1 MIKHT
6 TLGDNLVG
14 KALNSRNSTNI
25 PEKTYLR
32 KILADLRSGDLKEVL
47 DRWMAGDELAG
58 KKSER
63 TTFSLSQEAI
73 SHLDNLLEVSETK
86 IKDLIDHLIKDFAV
100 KNLTGEKNDWGD
112 IEEISNQL
120 TKLSK
125 AKKIRKTYVISSG
138 SLNLLNMLSKILKIE
153 RNIIMENIIVIY
165 VNFRERLIEKKYGK
179 YEKTILLLQEIAV
192 DAEEKL
198 EQLKKALNL
207 NDNDP
212 LTDAIDAAIFDIYN
226 QYNNLMELIDNPQ
239 KIIEWEETQ
248 KRTKINIIFK
258 EVV

>member
-1 MIKHT
+1 
-6 TLGDNLVG
+6 VE
-14 KALNSRNSTNI
+14 KASKSRNSTNLS
-25 PEKTYLR
+25 EKAYLR
-32 KILADLRSGDLKEVL
+32 KILADMRDGDLKEVL
-47 DRWMAGDELAG
+47 DRWTAGDQLAG

-73 SHLDNLLEVSETK
+73 NHLDNLSEVSETK

-120 TKLSK
+120 TKLSE

-153 RNIIMENIIVIY
+153 RNIIMENTIVIY
-165 VNFRERLIEKKYGK
+165 VNFRKRLIEKKYGK
-179 YEKTILLLQEIAV
+179 YEKTILLLQEIANE
-192 DAEEKL
+192 AGEKL
-198 EQLKKALNL
+198 EQLKNALNL

-212 LTDAIDAAIFDIYN
+212 LTDAIDMAISHIYHPFET
-226 QYNNLMELIDNPQ
+226 LMELIDNPQ

-248 KRTKINIIFK
+248 KRTKINVILK
-258 EVV
+258 RL

>member
-1 MIKHT
+1 M
-6 TLGDNLVG
+6 G

-25 PEKTYLR
+25 PEKAYLR

-153 RNIIMENIIVIY
+153 RNIIMENTVIIY
-165 VNFRERLIEKKYGK
+165 VDFRKRLIESK
-179 YEKTILLLQEIAV
+179 YENYKKLYLLLQDIAHE
-192 DAEEKL
+192 AEEKL
-198 EQLKKALNL
+198 LQLQNALNL
-207 NDNDP
+207 DDNDP
-212 LTDAIDAAIFDIYN
+212 LTNAIDMAISEIYN
-226 QYNNLMELIDNPQ
+226 PFETLMELIDNRQ
-239 KIIEWEETQ
+239 KIIEWEESQ
-248 KRTKINIIFK
+248 RKNKIILIPI
-258 EVV
+258 ERQT

>member
-1 MIKHT
+1 
-6 TLGDNLVG
+6 VA
-14 KALNSRNSTNI
+14 KALKNRNSANL
-25 PEKTYLR
+25 PEKAYLR
-32 KILADLRSGDLKEVL
+32 KILADLRNGELKEVL
-47 DRWMAGDELAG
+47 DKWMAGDELAG

-73 SHLDNLLEVSETK
+73 KHLDNLSEVSETK
-86 IKDLIDHLIKDFAV
+86 IKDLIDHLVKDIAV

-112 IEEISNQL
+112 IEEKSNQL
-120 TKLSK
+120 TKLSQ

-179 YEKTILLLQEIAV
+179 YEKTILLLQEIAIE
-192 DAEEKL
+192 AEEKL
-198 EQLKKALNL
+198 EQLKNALNL

-212 LTDAIDAAIFDIYN
+212 LTDEIDEAIQYIYN
-226 QYNNLMELIDNPQ
+226 PFNNLMELIDNPQ